1 MTESSG
7 TILDGRSRPEEL
19 AHGSSGQR
27 AGTAPRTPRLLLI
40 DNYDSFTYNLV
51 QAFLVLGADVHVY
64 RNDALTVAE
73 ALAFAPS
80 HLCISPGP
88 GTPYDAG
95 VSMDMIRA
103 FAGRLPVLGVCLGH
117 QSIVEVFGGKVVR
130 AGRLM
135 HGKTSVIQHD
145 GRTLFA
151 GLPAPCEVGRYH
163 SLIAAPETLPPELEV
178 SARTAE
184 GEIMGV
190 RHRTLV
196 VEGVQ
201 FHPESILTPEGPAL
215 MRNFLEFTGGQRA
228 RGSVGAPDAVPA

>member
-1 MTESSG
+1 VK
-7 TILDGRSRPEEL
+7 PK
-19 AHGSSGQR
+19 
-27 AGTAPRTPRLLLI
+27 LLLI

-51 QAFLVLGADVHVY
+51 QAFLVLGADVRVF
-64 RNDALTVAE
+64 RNDAISIAE
-73 ALAFAPS
+73 AQALAPT

-103 FAGRLPVLGVCLGH
+103 FAGRIPVFGVCLGH

-135 HGKTSVIQHD
+135 HGKTSPIDHD

-151 GLPAPCEVGRYH
+151 GLPNPCEIGRYH
-163 SLIAAPETLPPELEV
+163 SLIAQPDTLPAILEV
-178 SARTAE
+178 TARTPE

-190 RHRTLV
+190 RHKDLV

-201 FHPESILTPEGPAL
+201 FHPESVLTPDGPAL
-215 MRNFLEFTGGQRA
+215 MANFLKLTAGERRA
-228 RGSVGAPDAVPA
+228 ERAFAGVA

>member
-1 MTESSG
+1 MGQPEGQGAGMAPG
-7 TILDGRSRPEEL
+7 T
-19 AHGSSGQR
+19 
-27 AGTAPRTPRLLLI
+27 TRLLLI

-64 RNDALTVAE
+64 RNDALSVEQAI
-73 ALAFAPS
+73 AFAPS

-103 FAGRLPVLGVCLGH
+103 FAGRVPVLGVCLGH

-135 HGKTSVIQHD
+135 HGKTSIIQHD
-145 GRTLFA
+145 GVSLFA
-151 GLPAPCEVGRYH
+151 GLPQPCEVGRYH
-163 SLIAAPETLPPELEV
+163 SLIAAPETLPPDLQV
-178 SARTAE
+178 SARTDQ

-190 RHRTLV
+190 RHRSLM

-201 FHPESILTPEGPAL
+201 FHPESILTPDGPAL
-215 MRNFLEFTGGQRA
+215 MKNFLGFSGGTRT
-228 RGSVGAPDAVPA
+228 RGASLGAIDAVSA

>member
-1 MTESSG
+1 MT
-7 TILDGRSRPEEL
+7 P
-19 AHGSSGQR
+19 
-27 AGTAPRTPRLLLI
+27 PRLLLI

-64 RNDALTVAE
+64 RNDAMTVDE

-135 HGKTSVIQHD
+135 HGKTSMIQHD
-145 GRTLFA
+145 GNTLFE
-151 GLPAPCEVGRYH
+151 GLPQPCEVGRYH

-190 RHRTLV
+190 RHRTLM

-201 FHPESILTPEGPAL
+201 FHPESILTPDGPAL
-215 MRNFLEFTGGQRA
+215 MKNFLGFSGGLRG
-228 RGSVGAPDAVPA
+228 RGSSVVGASDAVSA